1 MRCFACC
8 SRIQRVIW
16 SVISPSIPQRLIDSC
31 KLSTS
36 VVMAAF
42 VAQSQQLVCTQ
53 AQIQHCIDSARLT
66 ATNSASIE
74 LYNLVPGQA
83 AVMPCG
89 REGNRRSTAVLHH
102 GLHWLIG
109 LRARCL
115 DRKTSMPPTLLTDCI
130 ATALWDLCHQGR
142 LNQSAHSASEVTT
155 LWRYTNLFIIIYY
168 YYCMGTCPGP
178 PDFFSF

>member
-89 REGNRRSTAVLHH
+89 REGNRRSTAALHH
-102 GLHWLIG
+102 GLHWLIR
-109 LRARCL
+109 LRARCR
-115 DRKTSMPPTLLTDCI
+115 DRKTSIAPTLLVDC
-130 ATALWDLCHQGR
+130 TRYGR
-142 LNQSAHSASEVTT
+142 VGPVA
-155 LWRYTNLFIIIYY
+155 
-168 YYCMGTCPGP
+168 PGP
-178 PDFFSF
+178 S

>member
-16 SVISPSIPQRLIDSC
+16 SVISPSIPQRLTDSC

-42 VAQSQQLVCTQ
+42 VAQSQQQLVCTQ
-53 AQIQHCIDSARLT
+53 AQIQHRIDSARLT

-83 AVMPCG
+83 AVMPCD
-89 REGNRRSTAVLHH
+89 REGNRRSTVALHH
-102 GLHWLIG
+102 GLHWLIR
-109 LRARCL
+109 LRARGQ
-115 DRKTSMPPTLLTDCI
+115 DRKISISIAPTLLTDCTRSGP
-130 ATALWDLCHQGR
+130 AGPVA
-142 LNQSAHSASEVTT
+142 
-155 LWRYTNLFIIIYY
+155 
-168 YYCMGTCPGP
+168 PGP
-178 PDFFSF
+178 S

>member
-53 AQIQHCIDSARLT
+53 AQIQHRIDSARLT

-89 REGNRRSTAVLHH
+89 REGNRRSGSA
-102 GLHWLIG
+102 LHWLIG

-115 DRKTSMPPTLLTDCI
+115 DRKTSIPPTLLTDCI